1 MNVMH
6 RRCAGLDVH
15 KESISAC
22 VLIATK
28 GKRGTMQVERQTF
41 GTLTGDLH
49 ELKQWLQHWRVTH
62 VALSSVTVA
71 FHDASEMCSLRCTN
85 RPCACLQAR

>member
-62 VALSSVTVA
+62 VALESTGIYFALSSALIGRVQVPPA
-71 FHDASEMCSLRCTN
+71 LR
-85 RPCACLQAR
+85 